1 MKIKIVIILIVL
13 CFSFS
18 CFHRLNA
25 SNKKKKVER
34 NENASSMASF
44 FPLSEGNRWRYRC
57 SVEGNFQ
64 FEKEIKIVSVMIQKE
79 LRLHKVESRIS
90 TDEKPFVYYLFNEKN
105 KVFRTFDLNI
115 TEREL
120 EITVN
125 PKLGDCLDQELKI
138 SRHDWVTTPATGK
151 IKALIVENFNPEQS
165 ANTSNELLD
174 WRGFFYVRGIGCV
187 AEADG
192 LGGECVLIDYHVN
205 KTWEHPGNRG
215 NIKMKSGGRL
225 EKLRP

>member
-1 MKIKIVIILIVL
+1 MKIKIFIILIML
-13 CFSFS
+13 CFSLS
-18 CFHRLNA
+18 CFHLLYA
-25 SNKKKKVER
+25 SNDKKKVER
-34 NENASSMASF
+34 VESASSMASF

-57 SVEGNFQ
+57 SVEGKFQ
-64 FEKEIKIVSVMIQKE
+64 FEKEIKIVSVVIQKE
-79 LRLHKVESRIS
+79 VRLHKVESRIS
-90 TDEKPFVYYLFNEKN
+90 TDEKPFVYYLFNEKK

-120 EITVN
+120 VITVN
-125 PKLGDCLDQELKI
+125 PKLGDRLDQELKI

-151 IKALIVENFNPEQS
+151 IEALIVENFNPEQS
-165 ANTSNELLD
+165 ANASNEILD
-174 WRGFFYVRGIGCV
+174 WRGFFYARGIGCV

-205 KTWEHPGNRG
+205 KTWGCPG
-215 NIKMKSGGRL
+215 NIKVKSWGRL